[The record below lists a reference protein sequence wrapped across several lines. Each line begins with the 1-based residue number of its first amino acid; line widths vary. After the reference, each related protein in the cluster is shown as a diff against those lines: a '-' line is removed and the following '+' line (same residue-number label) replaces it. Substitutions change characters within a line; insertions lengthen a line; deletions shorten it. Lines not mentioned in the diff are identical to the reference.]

1 MPWARLQA
9 RQSGQEVVQLGQ
21 AAKRLTIPPNVRYA
35 GLYLEASREA
45 RGLGMWVA
53 SPAKPQ
59 APPRGGCCNLAYPDM
74 CIPPQPDLDCG
85 GIPYRYRY
93 FRVLPPNPRR
103 FDRDRDRVGCRRQIY
118 LHKRA
123 DSDSNFSI
131 LGLQAALKF
140 SKVLSTYS

>member
-45 RGLGMWVA
+45 RGWGMWAA

-59 APPRGGCCNLAYPDM
+59 APARGGCCNLAYPDM
-74 CIPPQPDLDCG
+74 CIPPSRIWTAGVSPTATSGC
-85 GIPYRYRY
+85 
-93 FRVLPPNPRR
+93 FRPT
-103 FDRDRDRVGCRRQIY
+103 
-118 LHKRA
+118 RA
-123 DSDSNFSI
+123 DSI
-131 LGLQAALKF
+131 GIGTGWGARAKF
-140 SKVLSTYS
+140 IYVSGQTQIPISQS